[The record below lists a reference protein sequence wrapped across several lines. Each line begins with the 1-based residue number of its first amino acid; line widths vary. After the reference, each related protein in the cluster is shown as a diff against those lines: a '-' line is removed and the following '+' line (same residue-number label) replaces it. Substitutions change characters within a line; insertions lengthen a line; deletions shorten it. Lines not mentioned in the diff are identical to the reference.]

1 MKRQFGCD
9 KMNYTFKDVFLALRE
24 EYKKTNQDVMSL
36 LETLKLGPKAT
47 YHHFDLDKMQWEEG
61 CRLFLGIRHCTGIS
75 LGGHLHLGNYPGDVT
90 EFNLDEST
98 NDDAIYF
105 PRTKQVAY
113 TIVDYDAFKEKIEA
127 IKESE
132 FARNITTGTIIVN
145 NGSEELLL
153 FTSVNGIHLLKD
165 GFVRTIDY
173 VGSIDM
179 IMLNGYADEAL
190 SSFKR
195 ILDLPLDITTLSDY
209 HKQVITSYESKELVF
224 DEEIPPTTTTF
235 GFVEE
240 PKKLVLKETD
250 TAGYHPNLL

>member
-75 LGGHLHLGNYPGDVT
+75 LGGHLHLGNYPGDIT
-90 EFNLDEST
+90 EFNLDDYGH
-98 NDDAIYF
+98 DDVICF
-105 PRTKQVAY
+105 PKTKQVAY
-113 TIVDYDAFKEKIEA
+113 TIVDYDAFKEKLRSL
-127 IKESE
+127 KESA

-145 NGSEELLL
+145 NDSEELLL
-153 FTSVNGIHLLKD
+153 LISVNGIHLLKD

-173 VGSIDM
+173 VGSMDM
-179 IMLNGYADEAL
+179 VMLKGYEDEAL
-190 SSFKR
+190 SYFKKV
-195 ILDLPLDITTLSDY
+195 LDLPLDIDSLSLY
-209 HKQVITSYESKELVF
+209 HKQIITSYQPKELVF
-224 DEEIPPTTTTF
+224 ADDTPNDLKSLAFI
-235 GFVEE
+235 EE
-240 PKKLVLKETD
+240 PKKLVLKGTNK
-250 TAGYHPNLL
+250 AGYHTDLL

>member
-75 LGGHLHLGNYPGDVT
+75 LGGHFHLGNYPGDIT
-90 EFNLDEST
+90 EFNLD
-98 NDDAIYF
+98 
-105 PRTKQVAY
+105 
-113 TIVDYDAFKEKIEA
+113 AFKEKLRSL
-127 IKESE
+127 KESA

-145 NGSEELLL
+145 NDSEELLL
-153 FTSVNGIHLLKD
+153 LISVNGIHLLKD

-173 VGSIDM
+173 VGSMDM
-179 IMLNGYADEAL
+179 VMLKGYDDEAL
-190 SSFKR
+190 SYFKKV
-195 ILDLPLDITTLSDY
+195 LDLPLDIDSLSLY
-209 HKQVITSYESKELVF
+209 HKQIITSSKPKELVF
-224 DEEIPPTTTTF
+224 ADDTPNDLKSLAFI
-235 GFVEE
+235 EE
-240 PKKLVLKETD
+240 PKKLV
-250 TAGYHPNLL
+250 